1 MIIFNMK
8 TGINIKEKYKRKM
21 IRMKINEADVEKFLT
36 KFIQTELYKFN
47 IKKAVFG
54 LSGGLD
60 STVTAFLASR
70 ALGANN
76 VTGLIMPYGD
86 SFPKDIEE
94 AEDVAHAL
102 GIHSETIDISPSVDA
117 FYSRYPTKKRV
128 LVGNKMARERMSI
141 LYDFSARQNALIL
154 GTSNKTELLLGYGTI
169 HGDMACA
176 INPIGDLYKTQIRQ
190 LGRHLGVPANILTK
204 APTAGLWDGQTDEDD
219 FGLSYD
225 EIDKILLQLIDKK
238 KSRDELISS
247 GFAKKNVDKIIN
259 MIKNSEF
266 KRRMPPIAKLS
277 ELTAG
282 RDIPDH
288 YDQER

>member
-1 MIIFNMK
+1 
-8 TGINIKEKYKRKM
+8 
-21 IRMKINEADVEKFLT
+21 
-36 KFIQTELYKFN
+36 
-47 IKKAVFG
+47 
-54 LSGGLD
+54 
-60 STVTAFLASR
+60 
-70 ALGANN
+70 
-76 VTGLIMPYGD
+76 MPYGD
-86 SFPKDIEE
+86 SFQKDVEE
-94 AEDVAHAL
+94 AEDIAHTL

-128 LVGNKMARERMSI
+128 LIGNKMARERMSI

-176 INPIGDLYKTQIRQ
+176 INPIGDLYKTQVWQ
-190 LGRHLGVPANILTK
+190 LGGHLGVPANILNK

-219 FGLSYD
+219 LGLSYN

-247 GFAKKNVDKIIN
+247 GFAKKKVDKIIN

-277 ELTAG
+277 EITAG
-282 RDIPDH
+282 NDIPCP
-288 YDQER
+288 YDQDK

>member
-1 MIIFNMK
+1 
-8 TGINIKEKYKRKM
+8 
-21 IRMKINEADVEKFLT
+21 MKINEADVEKLLT
-36 KFIQTELYKFN
+36 KFIQKELYKIN

-70 ALGANN
+70 ALGADN

-94 AEDVAHAL
+94 AEDVAHIL
-102 GIHSETIDISPSVDA
+102 GILSVTIDISPSVDA

-128 LVGNKMARERMSI
+128 LIGNKMARERMSI

-154 GTSNKTELLLGYGTI
+154 GTSNKTELLIGYGTI

-176 INPIGDLYKTQIRQ
+176 INPIGDLYKTQVRQ

-204 APTAGLWDGQTDEDD
+204 TPTAGLWSGQTDEDD
-219 FGLSYD
+219 LGLSYG

-238 KSRDELISS
+238 KSQDELISS

-266 KRRMPPIAKLS
+266 KRRMPLIAKLS
-277 ELTAG
+277 ELTTG
-282 RDIPDH
+282 NDTLFP
-288 YDQER
+288 YDQEN

>member
-1 MIIFNMK
+1 
-8 TGINIKEKYKRKM
+8 
-21 IRMKINEADVEKFLT
+21 MKINEADIEKFIT
-36 KFIQTELYKFN
+36 KFIQKELYKFN

-70 ALGANN
+70 ALGACN

-86 SFPKDIEE
+86 SFRKDVEE
-94 AEDVAHAL
+94 AEDVAHTL

-128 LVGNKMARERMSI
+128 LIGNKMARERMSI

-154 GTSNKTELLLGYGTI
+154 GTSNKTELLIGYGTI

-176 INPIGDLYKTQIRQ
+176 INPIGDLYKTQVRQ

-204 APTAGLWDGQTDEDD
+204 TPTAGLWDGQTDEDD
-219 FGLSYD
+219 LGLSYN

-247 GFAKKNVDKIIN
+247 GFAKKKVDKIIN

-282 RDIPDH
+282 NDILYP
-288 YDQER
+288 YDQDK

>member
-1 MIIFNMK
+1 MK

-94 AEDVAHAL
+94 AEDVAHTL

-277 ELTAG
+277 ELTA
-282 RDIPDH
+282 DSDTLYP
-288 YDQER
+288 YDQDK

>member
-1 MIIFNMK
+1 
-8 TGINIKEKYKRKM
+8 
-21 IRMKINEADVEKFLT
+21 MKINEEDVEKFLT
-36 KFIQTELYKFN
+36 KFIQKELYKFN

-60 STVTAFLASR
+60 STVIAFLASR
-70 ALGANN
+70 ALGASN
-76 VTGLIMPYGD
+76 VTGMIMPYGD
-86 SFPKDIEE
+86 SFQKDVEE
-94 AEDVAHAL
+94 AEDIAHTL

-128 LVGNKMARERMSI
+128 LIGNKMARERMSI

-176 INPIGDLYKTQIRQ
+176 INPIGDLYKTQVWQ
-190 LGRHLGVPANILTK
+190 LGRHLGVPANILNK

-219 FGLSYD
+219 LGLSYD
-225 EIDKILLQLIDKK
+225 KIDKILLQLIDKK
-238 KSRDELISS
+238 KSPDELISF
-247 GFAKKNVDKIIN
+247 GFAKKNVDTIIN

-277 ELTAG
+277 EITAG
-282 RDIPDH
+282 NDIPCP
-288 YDQER
+288 YDRDK

>member
-1 MIIFNMK
+1 
-8 TGINIKEKYKRKM
+8 
-21 IRMKINEADVEKFLT
+21 MKINETDVEKFLT
-36 KFIQTELYKFN
+36 KFIQKELYKFN

-70 ALGANN
+70 ALGADN

-94 AEDVAHAL
+94 AENVAHIL
-102 GIHSETIDISPSVDA
+102 GIHSETIDISPLVDA
-117 FYSRYPTKKRV
+117 FYSRYPTKNKV
-128 LVGNKMARERMSI
+128 LIGNKMARERMSI
-141 LYDFSARQNALIL
+141 LYDFSARQNALII
-154 GTSNKTELLLGYGTI
+154 GTSNKTEILIGYGTI

-176 INPIGDLYKTQIRQ
+176 INPIGDLYKTQVHQ
-190 LGRHLGVPANILTK
+190 LGHHLGVPANILTK
-204 APTAGLWDGQTDEDD
+204 APTAGLWHGQTDEDEL
-219 FGLSYD
+219 GLSYD

-238 KSRDELISS
+238 KTRDELISS
-247 GFAKKNVDKIIN
+247 GFAKINVDKIIN

-282 RDIPDH
+282 SDIPYY
-288 YDQER
+288 YDQDR

>member
-1 MIIFNMK
+1 
-8 TGINIKEKYKRKM
+8 
-21 IRMKINEADVEKFLT
+21 MKIHEADIEKFIT
-36 KFIQTELYKFN
+36 KFIRKELYKFN
-47 IKKAVFG
+47 IKKAIFG

-60 STVTAFLASR
+60 STVTAFLASL
-70 ALGANN
+70 ALGVDN
-76 VTGLIMPYGD
+76 VTGLIMPYGNL
-86 SFPKDIEE
+86 FQKEVEE
-94 AEDVAHAL
+94 AEDVAHTL

-117 FYSRYPTKKRV
+117 FYSHYPTKKRV
-128 LVGNKMARERMSI
+128 LIGNKMARERMSI

-154 GTSNKTELLLGYGTI
+154 GTSNKTELLIGYGTI

-176 INPIGDLYKTQIRQ
+176 INPIGDLYKTQVRQ

-204 APTAGLWDGQTDEDD
+204 TPTAGLWDGQTDEDD
-219 FGLSYD
+219 LGLSYN

-247 GFAKKNVDKIIN
+247 GFAKKKVDKIIN

-282 RDIPDH
+282 NDILYP
-288 YDQER
+288 YDQDK

>member
-1 MIIFNMK
+1 
-8 TGINIKEKYKRKM
+8 
-21 IRMKINEADVEKFLT
+21 MKINEPDVEKFLT
-36 KFIQTELYKFN
+36 KFIQKKLYKFN

-70 ALGANN
+70 ALGADN

-94 AEDVAHAL
+94 AEDVAHIL

-117 FYSRYPTKKRV
+117 FYSRYPTKNKV
-128 LVGNKMARERMSI
+128 LIGNKMARERMSI
-141 LYDFSARQNALIL
+141 LYDFSARQNALII
-154 GTSNKTELLLGYGTI
+154 GTSNKTEILIGYGTI

-176 INPIGDLYKTQIRQ
+176 INPIGDLYKKQ
-190 LGRHLGVPANILTK
+190 LGHHLGVPANILTK
-204 APTAGLWDGQTDEDD
+204 APTAGLWHGQTDEDEL
-219 FGLSYD
+219 GLSYD

-277 ELTAG
+277 GQTFFMNNSG
-282 RDIPDH
+282 
-288 YDQER
+288 